1 MQTKSSNNPLA
12 AQEALLTDAFPFHQ
26 LSDGVAESSLFQ
38 VNPGLE
44 AKEALNLSSMLACSA
59 VVIMGRLTDGG
70 MNADE
75 IYGIRF
81 LVQSS
86 AALIDASVHA
96 VEFGKRQG
104 GAQ

>member
-26 LSDGVAESSLFQ
+26 LSGGNAESSLFQ

-59 VVIMGRLTDGG
+59 MGIMERLTDGG
-70 MNADE
+70 MNTDE

-81 LVQSS
+81 LVQAS
-86 AALIDASVHA
+86 AALVDASIYA
-96 VEFGKRQG
+96 VEFGNRQG

>member
-1 MQTKSSNNPLA
+1 MQTKNSNKLHV

-26 LSDGVAESSLFQ
+26 LSGGDDESSLLQ
-38 VNPGLE
+38 VQPGHE
-44 AKEALNLSSMLACSA
+44 AKEALNLASVLACSA
-59 VVIMGRLTDGG
+59 VVIMERLTDGG

-75 IYGIRF
+75 VYGIRF

-86 AALIDASVHA
+86 AALVDASVRA
-96 VEFGKRQG
+96 VEFGNRQG